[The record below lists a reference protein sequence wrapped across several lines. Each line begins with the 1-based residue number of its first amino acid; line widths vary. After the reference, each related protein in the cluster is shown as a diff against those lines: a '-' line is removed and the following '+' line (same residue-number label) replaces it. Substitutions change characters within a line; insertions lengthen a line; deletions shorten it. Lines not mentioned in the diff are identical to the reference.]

1 MNFGD
6 ILATFGGSKMSRYKT
21 DEKISELK
29 ITKTS
34 YKVLYKINNKKKEKT
49 IGPKNMPINVA
60 RKEVQ
65 KILGLVAQGIDP
77 FEEKKKIQKAEE
89 FTVNKMWDKYIKSL
103 QHKNQETTTKQ
114 NIYIK
119 NIQPFFGNTTASKV
133 AKEELVDWFQDLT
146 QRSPSVANKS
156 LVFLKAAYYYAI
168 DVLEI
173 LEKNPTKKIGKNY
186 EPARSRYYTD
196 EEKRAIFI
204 ELARRYEEDPKLIY
218 SVSKIG
224 LMFFTGARGDEI
236 SKARWKHLVQD
247 DRGNRIELPVTD
259 HKTGLKTN
267 KRRIIWLNDQAMKII
282 YKLNDLTNKSAD
294 SKIVKIN
301 SARKV
306 WNKTRE
312 VCGCPDLQMHDLRHS
327 YASTAINSKKMSTKE
342 VGTLLGHTSLA
353 SMDRYMHIYDQTSTT
368 NARLIGNAID
378 DDSTRLL
385 N

>member
-1 MNFGD
+1 MEV
-6 ILATFGGSKMSRYKT
+6 KMPRFVNDT
-21 DEKISELK
+21 KIPELK
-29 ITKTS
+29 IRETCYAVS
-34 YKVLYKINNKKKEKT
+34 YRINNEKKERK
-49 IGPKNMPINVA
+49 IGSLSMPINVA

-77 FEEKKKIQKAEE
+77 FEEKKKKQKADEY
-89 FTVNKMWDKYIKSL
+89 TVDKMWDNYIKSL
-103 QHKNQETTTKQ
+103 QHKNQETKTKE

-119 NIQPFFGNTTASKV
+119 NIQPVFGNTTASKV
-133 AKEELVDWFQDLT
+133 KKSDLVQWFQELT
-146 QRSPSVANKS
+146 KRSPTVANKC
-156 LVFLKAAYYYAI
+156 LVFLKAAYYYSI
-168 DVLEI
+168 DVLEL
-173 LEKNPTKKIGKNY
+173 LEKNPTKKINKNY

-196 EEKRAIFI
+196 EEKKAIFI
-204 ELARRYEEDPKLIY
+204 ELARRYEEDPSLIY

-224 LMFFTGARGDEI
+224 LQFFTGARGDEI
-236 SKARWKHLVQD
+236 SKAKWKHLVQD
-247 DRGNRIELPVTD
+247 ERGNRIELPVLD

-282 YKLNDLTNKSAD
+282 YKLNSLTNKSED
-294 SKIVKIN
+294 STIVKVK
-301 SARKV
+301 SARKI

-327 YASTAINSKKMSTKE
+327 YASKAINSGKMSTKE

-368 NARLIGNAID
+368 NASLVGNAID
-378 DDSTRLL
+378 DGSVKLI

>member
-1 MNFGD
+1 MEV
-6 ILATFGGSKMSRYKT
+6 KMPRFVNDT
-21 DEKISELK
+21 KIPELK
-29 ITKTS
+29 IRETCYAVS
-34 YKVLYKINNKKKEKT
+34 YRINNEKKERK
-49 IGPKNMPINVA
+49 IGSLSMPINVA

-77 FEEKKKIQKAEE
+77 FEEKKKKQKADEY
-89 FTVNKMWDKYIKSL
+89 TVDKMWDNYIKSL
-103 QHKNQETTTKQ
+103 QHKNQETQTKE

-119 NIQPFFGNTTASKV
+119 NIQPVFGNTTASKV
-133 AKEELVDWFQDLT
+133 KKSDLVQWFQKLT
-146 QRSPSVANKS
+146 KRSPTVANKC
-156 LVFLKAAYYYAI
+156 LVFLKAAYYYSI
-168 DVLEI
+168 DVLEL
-173 LEKNPTKKIGKNY
+173 LEKNPTKKINKNY

-196 EEKRAIFI
+196 EEKKAIFI
-204 ELARRYEEDPKLIY
+204 ELARRYEEDPSLIY

-224 LMFFTGARGDEI
+224 LQFFTGARGDEI
-236 SKARWKHLVQD
+236 SKAKWKHLVQD
-247 DRGNRIELPVTD
+247 ERGNRIELPVLD

-282 YKLNDLTNKSAD
+282 YKLNDLTNKSED
-294 SKIVKIN
+294 STIVKVK
-301 SARKV
+301 SARKI

-327 YASTAINSKKMSTKE
+327 YASKAINSGKMSTKE

-368 NARLIGNAID
+368 NASLVGNAID
-378 DDSTRLL
+378 DGSVKLI

>member
-1 MNFGD
+1 MEV
-6 ILATFGGSKMSRYKT
+6 KMPRFVNDT
-21 DEKISELK
+21 KIPELK
-29 ITKTS
+29 IRETCYAVS
-34 YKVLYKINNKKKEKT
+34 YRINNEKKERK
-49 IGPKNMPINVA
+49 IGSLSMPINVA

-77 FEEKKKIQKAEE
+77 FEEKKKKQKADEY
-89 FTVNKMWDKYIKSL
+89 TVDKMWDNYIKSL
-103 QHKNQETTTKQ
+103 QHKNQETKTKE

-119 NIQPFFGNTTASKV
+119 NIQPVFGNTTASKV
-133 AKEELVDWFQDLT
+133 KKSDLVQWFQELT
-146 QRSPSVANKS
+146 KRSPTVANKC
-156 LVFLKAAYYYAI
+156 LVFLKAAYYYSI
-168 DVLEI
+168 DVLEL
-173 LEKNPTKKIGKNY
+173 LEKNPTKKINKNY

-196 EEKRAIFI
+196 EEKKAIFI
-204 ELARRYEEDPKLIY
+204 ELARRYEEDPSLIY

-224 LMFFTGARGDEI
+224 LQFFTGARGDEI
-236 SKARWKHLVQD
+236 SKAKWKHLVQD
-247 DRGNRIELPVTD
+247 ERGNRIELPVLD

-282 YKLNDLTNKSAD
+282 YKLNDLTNKSED
-294 SKIVKIN
+294 STIVKVK
-301 SARKV
+301 SARKI

-327 YASTAINSKKMSTKE
+327 YASKAINSGKMSTKE

-368 NARLIGNAID
+368 NANLVGNAID
-378 DDSTRLL
+378 DGSVKLI

>member
-1 MNFGD
+1 MEV
-6 ILATFGGSKMSRYKT
+6 KMPRFVNDT
-21 DEKISELK
+21 KIPELK
-29 ITKTS
+29 IRETCYAVS
-34 YKVLYKINNKKKEKT
+34 YRINNEKKERK
-49 IGPKNMPINVA
+49 IGSLSMPINVA

-77 FEEKKKIQKAEE
+77 FEEKKKKQKADEY
-89 FTVNKMWDKYIKSL
+89 TVDKMWENYIKSL
-103 QHKNQETTTKQ
+103 QHKNQETQTKE

-119 NIQPFFGNTTASKV
+119 NIQPVFGKTTASKV
-133 AKEELVDWFQDLT
+133 KKSDLVQWFQELT
-146 QRSPSVANKS
+146 KRSPTVANKC
-156 LVFLKAAYYYAI
+156 LVFLKAAYYYSI
-168 DVLEI
+168 DVLEL
-173 LEKNPTKKIGKNY
+173 LEKNPTKKINKNY

-196 EEKRAIFI
+196 EEKKAIFI
-204 ELARRYEEDPKLIY
+204 ELARRYEEDPSLIY

-224 LMFFTGARGDEI
+224 LQFFTGARGDEI
-236 SKARWKHLVQD
+236 SKAKWKHLVQD
-247 DRGNRIELPVTD
+247 ERGNRIELPVLD

-282 YKLNDLTNKSAD
+282 YKLNDLTNKSED
-294 SKIVKIN
+294 STIVKVK
-301 SARKV
+301 SARKI

-327 YASTAINSKKMSTKE
+327 YASKAINSGKMSTKE

-368 NARLIGNAID
+368 NASLVGNAID
-378 DDSTRLL
+378 DGSVKLI

>member
-1 MNFGD
+1 MEV
-6 ILATFGGSKMSRYKT
+6 KMPRFVNDT
-21 DEKISELK
+21 KIPELK
-29 ITKTS
+29 IRETCYAVS
-34 YKVLYKINNKKKEKT
+34 YRINNEKKERK
-49 IGPKNMPINVA
+49 IGSLSMPINVA

-77 FEEKKKIQKAEE
+77 FEEKKKKQKADEY
-89 FTVNKMWDKYIKSL
+89 TVDKMWENYIKSL
-103 QHKNQETTTKQ
+103 QHKNQETQTKE

-119 NIQPFFGNTTASKV
+119 NIQPVFGKTTAAKV
-133 AKEELVDWFQDLT
+133 KKSDLVQWFQELT
-146 QRSPSVANKS
+146 KRSPTVANKC
-156 LVFLKAAYYYAI
+156 LVFLKAAYYYSI
-168 DVLEI
+168 DVLEL
-173 LEKNPTKKIGKNY
+173 LEKNPTKKINKNY

-196 EEKRAIFI
+196 EEKKAIFI
-204 ELARRYEEDPKLIY
+204 ELARRYEEDPSLIY

-224 LMFFTGARGDEI
+224 LQFFTGARGDEI
-236 SKARWKHLVQD
+236 SKAKWKHLVQD
-247 DRGNRIELPVTD
+247 ERGNRIELPVLD

-282 YKLNDLTNKSAD
+282 YKLNDLTNKSED
-294 SKIVKIN
+294 STIVKVK
-301 SARKV
+301 SARKI

-327 YASTAINSKKMSTKE
+327 YASKAINSGKMSTKE

-368 NARLIGNAID
+368 NASLVGNAID
-378 DDSTRLL
+378 DGSVKLI

>member
-1 MNFGD
+1 MEV
-6 ILATFGGSKMSRYKT
+6 KMPRFVNDT
-21 DEKISELK
+21 KIPELK
-29 ITKTS
+29 IRETCYAVS
-34 YKVLYKINNKKKEKT
+34 YRINNEKKERK
-49 IGPKNMPINVA
+49 IGSLSMPINVA

-77 FEEKKKIQKAEE
+77 FEEKKKKQKADEY
-89 FTVNKMWDKYIKSL
+89 TVDKMWENYIKSL
-103 QHKNQETTTKQ
+103 QHKNQETQTKE

-119 NIQPFFGNTTASKV
+119 NIQPVFGNTTAAKV
-133 AKEELVDWFQDLT
+133 KKSDLVQWFQELT
-146 QRSPSVANKS
+146 KRSPTVANKC
-156 LVFLKAAYYYAI
+156 LVFLKAAYYYSI
-168 DVLEI
+168 DVLEL
-173 LEKNPTKKIGKNY
+173 LEKNPTKKINKNY

-196 EEKRAIFI
+196 EEKKAIFI
-204 ELARRYEEDPKLIY
+204 ELARRYEEDPSLIY

-224 LMFFTGARGDEI
+224 LQFFTGARGDEI
-236 SKARWKHLVQD
+236 SKAKWKHLVQD
-247 DRGNRIELPVTD
+247 ERGNRIELPVLD

-282 YKLNDLTNKSAD
+282 YKLNDLTNKSED
-294 SKIVKIN
+294 STIVKVK
-301 SARKV
+301 SARKI

-327 YASTAINSKKMSTKE
+327 YASKAINSGKMSTKE

-368 NARLIGNAID
+368 NASLVGNAID
-378 DDSTRLL
+378 DGSVKLI